1 MNKGSN
7 PVTVIE
13 PERYE
18 LRESPFYHF
27 EIDRRDFIKLM
38 GGGVAVFLL
47 LPKALAQESGRRGFG
62 FNEPL
67 PQNIGAWLHIGEDG
81 AVTVYTGKAEMGQN
95 IRTSLTQA
103 VAEELHVKVGAIQLV
118 MGDTQLTPFDMGT
131 FGSRTTPTM
140 GLQLRRVASVARDML
155 IALAAK
161 QWGVNSKALEAVN
174 GEVRDPATGRSV
186 KYGDLARGQELA
198 KAIVEADPLTPPSR
212 WTIAGKS
219 VPKIN

>member
-1 MNKGSN
+1 ML
-7 PVTVIE
+7 E
-13 PERYE
+13 YERYE
-18 LRESPFYHF
+18 LREGPAYRFDL
-27 EIDRRDFIKLM
+27 ERRAFFKLL
-38 GGGVAVFLL
+38 GGGLL
-47 LPKALAQESGRRGFG
+47 LFLVFDPASEAQESGRAQGMRGDARPP
-62 FNEPL
+62 EL
-67 PQNIGAWLHIGEDG
+67 AAWLHIAEDG
-81 AVTVYTGKAEMGQN
+81 TVTVYTGKAEMGQN

-103 VAEELHVKVGAIQLV
+103 VAQELDAPLSSIQLV
-118 MGDTQLTPFDMGT
+118 MGDTELTPFDLGT